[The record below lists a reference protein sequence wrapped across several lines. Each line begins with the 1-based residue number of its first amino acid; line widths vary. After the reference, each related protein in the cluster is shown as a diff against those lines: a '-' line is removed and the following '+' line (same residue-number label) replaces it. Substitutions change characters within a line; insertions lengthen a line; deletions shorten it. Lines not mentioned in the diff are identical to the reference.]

1 MIVVSAE
8 AVVKREAAVALAPL
22 MAVLLLRDQDVMG
35 VPVKDVFV
43 GKIAIAAIQH
53 GTMSA

>member
-1 MIVVSAE
+1 MVSAE

-22 MAVLLLRDQDVMG
+22 MAVLLLRDLDVMG